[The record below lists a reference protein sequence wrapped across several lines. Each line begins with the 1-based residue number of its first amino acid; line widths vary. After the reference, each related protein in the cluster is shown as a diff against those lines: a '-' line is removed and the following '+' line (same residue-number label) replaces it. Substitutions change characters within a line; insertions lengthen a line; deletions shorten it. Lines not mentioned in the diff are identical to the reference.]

1 MKNIIAVLFALVIL
15 LVGLFTIVPKEDMDH
30 INPLVP
36 KEEVYVQ
43 INKDALPKGA
53 RYEYT
58 LTGYNEEGEEKEI
71 TFGSGK
77 ILKEKAYLKVT
88 VKGSFVEEWE
98 EVHAG
103 ELPGKV
109 ETKLN

>member
-1 MKNIIAVLFALVIL
+1 MKNFVAVLFALVIL
-15 LVGLFTIVPKEDMDH
+15 LIGLFTFVPKEDRDH

-36 KEEVYVQ
+36 KDEVYVQ
-43 INKDALPKGA
+43 INKDTVPKGA

-71 TFGSGK
+71 TFGSGE

-98 EVHAG
+98 EAQAG
-103 ELPGKV
+103 ELPVKV